1 MKQIAVLIQKEVV
14 AEWKQRFAINGILLY
29 LLSTILVIYISF
41 IEVEPIMWVTL
52 FWIII
57 LFTAVS
63 AVAKSFMQ
71 ESRWRMLY
79 YYLLVSPVQIILAKM
94 IYNSILMCL
103 LSVVGLF
110 FYSVVT
116 GNPIQHEYYFLTA
129 VSLGSISFSLTFTLM
144 SAIASKAGNN
154 ATLMSILSFP
164 LIIPVILLLIKISLA
179 SLQNEIEIP
188 VKDFLLMGGLNLIM
202 LLMAVI
208 LFPYLWRD

>member
-1 MKQIAVLIQKEVV
+1 
-14 AEWKQRFAINGILLY
+14 
-29 LLSTILVIYISF
+29 
-41 IEVEPIMWVTL
+41 
-52 FWIII
+52 
-57 LFTAVS
+57 
-63 AVAKSFMQ
+63 
-71 ESRWRMLY
+71 
-79 YYLLVSPVQIILAKM
+79 
-94 IYNSILMCL
+94 MCL

-116 GNPIQHEYYFLTA
+116 GNPIQHEYYFLIA

-188 VKDFLLMGGLNLIM
+188 VKDFLLLGGLNLIM